1 VEWSWTA
8 WAVSVAAVVV
18 SAVVAWRE
26 GSWTR
31 RPGLDMGFVNHGGMW
46 GDLLL
51 LPVANAVIVP
61 HLTNGW
67 WMAGAIAMAT
77 AASLLVHVHWYRGAA
92 AAHSREHMWPARTH
106 GSWAH
111 DLSMTGWLHVVYVVG
126 ELALLIGF
134 LIHPVPADVI
144 VLVVIVFMMHV
155 PIGLLQPRYF
165 LSGRVATLREQRL
178 LIPCMLALW
187 AVALLKM

>member
-1 VEWSWTA
+1 
-8 WAVSVAAVVV
+8 
-18 SAVVAWRE
+18 
-26 GSWTR
+26 
-31 RPGLDMGFVNHGGMW
+31 
-46 GDLLL
+46 
-51 LPVANAVIVP
+51 
-61 HLTNGW
+61 
-67 WMAGAIAMAT
+67 MAT